1 MFVFC
6 VPTLTV
12 ITVVPVQMFQ
22 VDVQKAKADQGFGRR
37 GGRGG
42 YDGGRGYGGRGGE
55 IDLTVVHDDYKCRLN
70 NKTNVF
76 VVFLT
81 IHDSPTVS
89 NTPGPWIF
97 NFYVLVHFG
106 VPCVMCMAERCL
118 MV

>member
-1 MFVFC
+1 MFFTVFTFQSFIYWLYTAGISVFVFC

-76 VVFLT
+76 VVF
-81 IHDSPTVS
+81 
-89 NTPGPWIF
+89 
-97 NFYVLVHFG
+97 
-106 VPCVMCMAERCL
+106 
-118 MV
+118 